1 MAKTLKT
8 KILVEEKREA
18 VLLLRF
24 HTEKPD
30 VGAERYLSYSRISKV
45 VCLTYNQVQHIC
57 VRALSPTKR

>member
-8 KILVEEKREA
+8 RILVEEKREA

-24 HTEKPD
+24 HTAKPD

-45 VCLTYNQVQHIC
+45 VCLTYN
-57 VRALSPTKR
+57 